1 MIGTIIDGKYQI
13 RKLLGEGAMGSVY
26 EAEHTGT
33 GRRCAVKV
41 ISSADLTRDP
51 KVVSRFQ
58 REARAAGAID
68 TQHITQ
74 VLDAGVDRGSNL
86 PFLAMEFL
94 AGEDVHQLIKRV
106 GPLSPDLA
114 LRIVAQSCLGLQKA
128 HEASVVHRDI
138 KPHNLFLARRDEGEI
153 LVKLLDFGIAK
164 VKMDRANETEGADLT
179 RTGNLIGSP
188 LYMSP
193 EQARGQKEIDHR
205 TDIWSLGAVLYQA
218 LTGRTPYHHITALGE
233 LIISICSDPAPPVQD
248 FAPWVPPEIAAI
260 VHRCLLQSPGQRY
273 QSAQEMFGAIRPLLP
288 YGWGIHE
295 SMLVPLPE
303 AVRGQSAPRFSTN
316 ANIPPAN
323 QSGAYAAASPANQS
337 GGYPAF
343 AASPANQSGGY
354 PAFAASPANQSGG
367 YPALAAS
374 PANQSGGYP
383 AVPHEHRGGGHPSF
397 APPANQSGPY
407 GAVAAAGNHAGAAT
421 TGALTQSHRGTQPG
435 ASRVP
440 VVAGA
445 ALLAAGIAAGVY
457 FVSTRR
463 SPEPV
468 APPAA
473 SATTEALPPAA
484 ATPAPAPPPVPTAT
498 SEVVEAGDPQAR
510 RVQVV
515 ILPADASVEVEGAR
529 ATTRNGILEITGPL
543 GSEHRVRVFKGA
555 NEVVTDVFVTT
566 SGARPLKIELAAA
579 PAKGAPAPPAKSV
592 PAAPPPPPAPTTPKG
607 IIDNTEEF
615 GK

>member
-94 AGEDVHQLIKRV
+94 AGEDVHELLKRI
-106 GPLSPDLA
+106 GPLAPDLA
-114 LRIVAQSCLGLQKA
+114 LRIVAQSCIGLQKA

-138 KPHNLFLARRDEGEI
+138 KPHNLFLARRDAGEI

-164 VKMDRANETEGADLT
+164 VKMDRANETESADLT

-205 TDIWSLGAVLYQA
+205 TDIWSLGAVLYQL

-233 LIISICSDPAPPVQD
+233 LIIAICSDPPPQVQD
-248 FAPWVPPEIAAI
+248 FAPWVSPEIAAI
-260 VHRCLLQSPGQRY
+260 VHRCLLQAPGQRY

-303 AVRGQSAPRFSTN
+303 TVQRQSAPRLAMN
-316 ANIPPAN
+316 APPANQAGAYGAAASAN
-323 QSGAYAAASPANQS
+323 QSGAYAAIS
-337 GGYPAF
+337 
-343 AASPANQSGGY
+343 
-354 PAFAASPANQSGG
+354 
-367 YPALAAS
+367 
-374 PANQSGGYP
+374 
-383 AVPHEHRGGGHPSF
+383 
-397 APPANQSGPY
+397 PANQSGPY
-407 GAVAAAGNHAGAAT
+407 ASISPANQAGGYPAAPHEHRGGYPSFPPPPHPGGGSPGAVVPAGNHAGAAT

-445 ALLAAGIAAGVY
+445 ALAAAAIAVGVY
-457 FVSTRR
+457 FISRP
-463 SPEPV
+463 SSEPV
-468 APPAA
+468 APPEPK
-473 SATTEALPPAA
+473 ATIEAIPPAA
-484 ATPAPAPPPVPTAT
+484 ATPTPSPAAT
-498 SEVVEAGDPQAR
+498 PATPEVVAAVEPQPK

-515 ILPADASVEVEGAR
+515 ILPSDASVEVEGER
-529 ATTRNGILEITGPL
+529 ATTRNGILDITGLP
-543 GSEHRVRVFKGA
+543 GSVHRVRVFKKGGGEA
-555 NEVVTDVFVTT
+555 MADVVVTDTGALPPKVELAPT
-566 SGARPLKIELAAA
+566 SG
-579 PAKGAPAPPAKSV
+579 KGAPATPAKSASAATPV
-592 PAAPPPPPAPTTPKG
+592 APSTPATPKG
-607 IIDNTEEF
+607 ITDNTDEF

>member
-86 PFLAMEFL
+86 PFLAMEYL
-94 AGEDVHQLIKRV
+94 AGEDVHQLIKRL
-106 GPLSPDLA
+106 GPLAPDLA

-138 KPHNLFLARRDEGEI
+138 KPHNLFLARRDAGEV

-248 FAPWVPPEIAAI
+248 FAPWVPPEVAAI
-260 VHRCLLQSPGQRY
+260 VHRCLLQAPGQRY

-295 SMLVPLPE
+295 SMLVPLPD
-303 AVRGQSAPRFSTN
+303 AVRAQSAPRLSAN
-316 ANIPPAN
+316 VNIPPANQSGAYVAASPANQSGGYPALAPSPAN

-337 GGYPAF
+337 GGYPA
-343 AASPANQSGGY
+343 APHGGGY
-354 PAFAASPANQSGG
+354 
-367 YPALAAS
+367 
-374 PANQSGGYP
+374 
-383 AVPHEHRGGGHPSF
+383 PSF
-397 APPANQSGPY
+397 APPASPSGPPY
-407 GAVAAAGNHAGAAT
+407 GAAAPAANHVGAAT

-445 ALLAAGIAAGVY
+445 ALLAAAIAAGVY
-457 FVSTRR
+457 FVSTRP
-463 SPEPV
+463 SPEPA
-468 APPAA
+468 APPEAP
-473 SATTEALPPAA
+473 ATNEALPPAA
-484 ATPAPAPPPVPTAT
+484 ATPAPAPPPPATTVAPEVTA
-498 SEVVEAGDPQAR
+498 AGEPQPR

-515 ILPADASVEVEGAR
+515 ILPPDASVEVEGER

-555 NEVVTDVFVTT
+555 SEVVTDVFVTT
-566 SGARPLKIELAAA
+566 SGARPLKIELAPTAGKA
-579 PAKGAPAPPAKSV
+579 APAPPAKSV
-592 PAAPPPPPAPTTPKG
+592 SAAPPPPPAPTTPKG
-607 IIDNTEEF
+607 IIDNTDEF

>member
-94 AGEDVHQLIKRV
+94 AGEDVHELIKRV
-106 GPLSPDLA
+106 GPLAPDLA
-114 LRIVAQSCLGLQKA
+114 LRIVAQSCIGLQKA

-138 KPHNLFLARRDEGEI
+138 KPHNLFLARRDAGEI

-164 VKMDRANETEGADLT
+164 VKMDRANETESADLT

-205 TDIWSLGAVLYQA
+205 TDIWSLGAVLYQL

-233 LIISICSDPAPPVQD
+233 LIIAICSDPPPQVQD
-248 FAPWVPPEIAAI
+248 FAPWVAPEIAAI
-260 VHRCLLQSPGQRY
+260 VHRCLLQAPGQRY

-303 AVRGQSAPRFSTN
+303 AVHRQSAPRLAAN
-316 ANIPPAN
+316 APPAN
-323 QSGAYAAASPANQS
+323 QGGAYAAISPANQS
-337 GGYPAF
+337 GGYPAI
-343 AASPANQSGGY
+343 SPANQSGGY
-354 PAFAASPANQSGG
+354 PAI
-367 YPALAAS
+367 S

-383 AVPHEHRGGGHPSF
+383 AVPQEHRGGYSSF
-397 APPANQSGPY
+397 APPPLQNGPP
-407 GAVAAAGNHAGAAT
+407 AAIVPATNHAGAAT

-435 ASRVP
+435 VPRVP

-445 ALLAAGIAAGVY
+445 ALAAAVIAAGVY
-457 FVSTRR
+457 FISRP
-463 SPEPV
+463 SAEPV
-468 APPAA
+468 VQPEAK
-473 SATTEALPPAA
+473 ATVETLPPAA
-484 ATPAPAPPPVPTAT
+484 ATLTSTAPTPAATPTT
-498 SEVVEAGDPQAR
+498 PTTPEVVAAAVEPQPK

-515 ILPADASVEVEGAR
+515 ILPADASVEVEGKR
-529 ATTRNGILEITGPL
+529 VTTRNGILDITGPP
-543 GSEHRVRVFKGA
+543 GSVHRVRVFKKGGGEA
-555 NEVVTDVFVTT
+555 MADVVVTDTGALPPKVELTPT
-566 SGARPLKIELAAA
+566 SGKGGPAAS
-579 PAKGAPAPPAKSV
+579 AKSASAASPAPP
-592 PAAPPPPPAPTTPKG
+592 PGPTTPKG
-607 IIDNTEEF
+607 IIDNTDEF